1 MAKKK
6 EKAPKKS
13 KGKKEKR
20 EKENREKAHKFP
32 YDVAVSVLGGLSCIG
47 LALLFAL
54 IAFSIVS
61 ALLF

>member
-6 EKAPKKS
+6 EKAPRKS

-20 EKENREKAHKFP
+20 EKVHKFP